1 MRKKS
6 TSTNSNEGMLCF
18 LSFLSFCK
26 SPIFLA
32 YMYKAWEYFLIFFRW
47 ISTNKAIGRGGFW
60 KHSIVAFTT
69 YYILTKLIL
78 HLSKWEKK
86 FPWLVRNSIKNQ
98 QAGAVVGWILYQIY
112 KSWLV
117 WLIVLVLYY
126 DHFLVVLMV
135 SSHFYIFR

>member
-86 FPWLVRNSIKNQ
+86 IPWLVRNSIKIN
-98 QAGAVVGWILYQIY
+98 
-112 KSWLV
+112 K
-117 WLIVLVLYY
+117 LVLLLAGYY
-126 DHFLVVLMV
+126 TKYTKAGLSDWLYWYCTMTTFW
-135 SSHFYIFR
+135 